1 MNITKKTT
9 YNSPL
14 RIMSHMTRTCPWRQT
29 AKKIPAIA
37 NRANIFFRASGPA
50 FFHRS
55 TQVFRHLAKSSC
67 SKTFSHATSSE
78 LRSSCPLGSEW
89 VSGGGSTAVGWVEVL
104 WRGGTER
111 CWTGDFWEGCSCYM
125 VNETQTK
132 ISQMEHTFFTSSLN
146 VSTSSGDIQRG
157 EAEERVSVRTE
168 PARNALSISL
178 RELLPSMAAKR
189 LNLSGGSFST
199 L

>member
-29 AKKIPAIA
+29 AKNIPEIA

-55 TQVFRHLAKSSC
+55 TQVFRHLANSSC

-89 VSGGGSTAVGWVEVL
+89 VSGGSSTAVGWVEVL

-111 CWTGDFWEGCSCYM
+111 GWTGDFWEGCGCYM

-132 ISQMEHTFFTSSLN
+132 ISQIETHLLYFIFEC
-146 VSTSSGDIQRG
+146 VHF
-157 EAEERVSVRTE
+157 
-168 PARNALSISL
+168 L
-178 RELLPSMAAKR
+178 RRYPT
-189 LNLSGGSFST
+189 SGGWRTSVGT
-199 L
+199 NWACTKCTVD

>member
-1 MNITKKTT
+1 
-9 YNSPL
+9 
-14 RIMSHMTRTCPWRQT
+14 
-29 AKKIPAIA
+29 
-37 NRANIFFRASGPA
+37 
-50 FFHRS
+50 
-55 TQVFRHLAKSSC
+55 
-67 SKTFSHATSSE
+67 
-78 LRSSCPLGSEW
+78 
-89 VSGGGSTAVGWVEVL
+89 
-104 WRGGTER
+104 
-111 CWTGDFWEGCSCYM
+111 M

-146 VSTSSGDIQRG
+146 VSTSSGDIQHG
-157 EAEERVSVRTE
+157 EAEERVSVQTE

>member
-1 MNITKKTT
+1 
-9 YNSPL
+9 
-14 RIMSHMTRTCPWRQT
+14 
-29 AKKIPAIA
+29 
-37 NRANIFFRASGPA
+37 
-50 FFHRS
+50 
-55 TQVFRHLAKSSC
+55 
-67 SKTFSHATSSE
+67 
-78 LRSSCPLGSEW
+78 
-89 VSGGGSTAVGWVEVL
+89 
-104 WRGGTER
+104 
-111 CWTGDFWEGCSCYM
+111 M